1 MTGTPDKQ
9 ARPALVQARFD
20 ALADSRAAWMARN
33 AAFHAADEAYLRFLI
48 PEGLRVLV
56 VGCGIGD
63 LVAALR
69 PARGVGIDISPRMI
83 DIARARHPGLEFHCG
98 DVADPACMDRIA
110 GPFDVIL
117 LPGTI
122 GFLDDCQGALQA
134 LHRWCAPATR
144 LIVAY
149 HSRLWEPLLQLA
161 ERLGLKMPEGQ
172 QNWLSTR
179 DIMNLFDL
187 AGFEPIRREWR
198 QLVPRRAAGLGPLI
212 NRYLAPLPGIRRLC
226 LRNYIVGRPRPSGP
240 ATAAPPPSVSVVI
253 PCRNEKGNI
262 ENAVRRLPDFGA
274 RTEILFVEGHSRDGT
289 FEECLRVQAAYPDHD
304 IKVFRQTGK
313 GKGDA
318 VRLGFHEATG
328 DVLLILDADLTTPP
342 ETMPRFYEAIA
353 SGRADFANGTRFVYP
368 MAAGAMR
375 FLNNL
380 ANRAFAR
387 AFSYLLNQRFTD
399 TLCGTKAIRRSDY
412 VRLAANRAYF
422 GEFDPFGDFDLIFGA
437 AKQNLKMVEIPIRY
451 ADRDYGST
459 NISRFTHGWLL
470 LRMVLFAWRKL
481 KAF

>member
-1 MTGTPDKQ
+1 MSPSPPRLTPSEIV
-9 ARPALVQARFD
+9 RNRFD
-20 ALADSRAAWMARN
+20 RLAPERDAWMARN
-33 AAFHAADEAYLRFLI
+33 AAFHAADESYLRFLI
-48 PEGLRVLV
+48 PEGLDVLV

-63 LVAALR
+63 LMDALR

-83 DIARARHPGLEFHCG
+83 DIARARHPEHEFHCG
-98 DVADPACMDRIA
+98 AAEDPALAERIR
-110 GPFDVIL
+110 GTFDVIL
-117 LPGTI
+117 MPGTI
-122 GFLDDCQGALQA
+122 GFLEDCQATLQS
-134 LHRWCAPATR
+134 LHRWCTPSTR

-149 HSRLWEPLLQLA
+149 HSRLWEPALQLA
-161 ERLGLKMPEGQ
+161 ERIGLKMPEGQ

-187 AGFEPIRREWR
+187 SGFEAIRREWR
-198 QLVPRRAAGLGPLI
+198 QLVPRKALGLGPFV
-212 NRYLAPLPGIRRLC
+212 NRYVAPLPGIRRLC
-226 LRNYIVGRPRPSGP
+226 LRNYIVGRPAPI
-240 ATAAPPPSVSVVI
+240 ATAGRPAPSVSLVI

-262 ENAVRRLPDFGA
+262 ENAIRRLPDFGA
-274 RTEILFVEGHSRDGT
+274 RTEVLFVEGHSRDGT
-289 FEECLRVQAAYPDHD
+289 YEECLRVQAAYPQVD

-318 VRLGFHEATG
+318 VRKGFHEASG

-342 ETMPRFYEAIA
+342 ETMPRFYAAIA

-368 MAAGAMR
+368 MEAGAMR

-399 TLCGTKAIRRSDY
+399 TLCGTKAIRRTDY
-412 VRLAANRAYF
+412 LRLAANRSYF
-422 GEFDPFGDFDLIFGA
+422 GDFDPFGDFDLIFGA

-451 ADRDYGST
+451 ADRDYGTT

>member
-1 MTGTPDKQ
+1 MNIPTQRRTPSDVV
-9 ARPALVQARFD
+9 RDRFD
-20 ALADSRAAWMARN
+20 RLAPERAEWMARN
-33 AAFHAADEAYLRFLI
+33 ASFHTADESYLRFLI
-48 PEGLRVLV
+48 PEGLDVLV
-56 VGCGIGD
+56 VGCGVGD
-63 LVAALR
+63 LMDALQ

-83 DIARARHPGLEFHCG
+83 DVARSRHPGREFHCG
-98 DVADPACMDRIA
+98 IAEDPALADRIQ
-110 GPFDVIL
+110 GTFDVIL

-122 GFLDDCQGALQA
+122 GFLEDCQTTLQS
-134 LHRWCAPATR
+134 LHRWCRPSTR

-149 HSRLWEPLLQLA
+149 HSRVWEPALQIA

-187 AGFEPIRREWR
+187 AGFEAIRREWR
-198 QLVPRRAAGLGPLI
+198 QLIPRSALGLGAVL
-212 NRYLAPLPGIRRLC
+212 NRYVAPLPGIRRLC
-226 LRNYIVGRPRPSGP
+226 LRNYIVGRPTPIAVAGR
-240 ATAAPPPSVSVVI
+240 TAPSVSLVI

-262 ENAVRRLPDFGA
+262 ENAIRRLPDFNA
-274 RTEILFVEGHSRDGT
+274 KTEVLFVEGHSRDGT
-289 FEECLRVQAAYPDHD
+289 YEECLRVQAAYPDVD
-304 IKVFRQTGK
+304 IKVFRQSGK

-318 VRLGFHEATG
+318 VRKGFQEASG

-342 ETMPRFYEAIA
+342 ETMPRFYAAIA

-368 MAAGAMR
+368 MEAGAMR

-412 VRLAANRAYF
+412 LRLAANRSYF
-422 GEFDPFGDFDLIFGA
+422 GNFDPFGDFDLIFGA

-451 ADRDYGST
+451 ADRDYGTT